1 MAGAVGRCAVAKT
14 RGLVLMV
21 LLGCAGV
28 ALAQAPAGAPHL
40 GKVYFQA
47 SCSAEAQPLLDKG
60 LALLHSFQYKEARQT
75 FEQAQAADGQCAMA
89 HWGKA
94 MSLWEQLWS
103 VPDEK
108 QIQEGR
114 EEIAEA
120 QKLHPGTA
128 KEQGFLVAAAAFYR
142 DNAKLTHTDRIKAY
156 AASMEQLHK
165 QMPDDV
171 EVGAF
176 TALGLVVLADND
188 DDVNGLEEQKKAIAI
203 LNPLF
208 EKYPDHPGVA
218 HYLIHAADR
227 PELAPEG
234 LAAARRYAEIAP
246 DSAHAIHMPSHI
258 FVRLGLWQDSI
269 NSNLAAWAVAR
280 RAAEE
285 HRAEA
290 HYQIHAMDFL
300 TYSYLQTGQEAKAR
314 EVIAQLDQVVGA
326 DEASKAQHRAYFEAV
341 TTLDLNR
348 WKEAAGLKVPAIR
361 RDEQDSAYWA
371 RAIGAARS
379 GDVAGAQASVQHLA
393 ECVQAR
399 QDRARKEGYK
409 VSAEKATDLREA
421 EAWLAYAQG
430 KTEEALNELRAAA
443 AHEEKNGSDGVIIPA
458 REMLADMLLEMKR
471 NSDALAEYSV
481 VLKNAPNR
489 FDALLGA
496 GRSAR
501 AMGDSAGA
509 QVFYAKLAENCPGGA
524 DRPELNEA
532 KTIAAKRQ

>member
-1 MAGAVGRCAVAKT
+1 VAKT
-14 RGLVLMV
+14 CGLALLV
-21 LLGCAGV
+21 LLGSAGMV
-28 ALAQAPAGAPHL
+28 RAQAPAHL
-40 GKVYFQA
+40 GKVYFQT

-60 LALLHSFQYKEARQT
+60 LALLHSFQYREARQT
-75 FEQAQAADGQCAMA
+75 FEQAQAVDAKCAMA

-94 MSLWEQLWS
+94 MSLGEQLWN
-103 VPDEK
+103 VPEK
-108 QIQEGR
+108 KQMKEGR
-114 EEIAEA
+114 QEIAEA
-120 QKLHPGTA
+120 QKLHPASA
-128 KEQGFLVAAAAFYR
+128 KEQGFLVAAAAFYQ
-142 DNAKLTHTDRIKAY
+142 DNPKLTHTDRIKAY
-156 AASMEQLHK
+156 SAAMDQFHK

-176 TALGLVVLADND
+176 TALALVVLADND
-188 DDVNGLEEQKKAIAI
+188 NDVDGLADQKKAIAI

-269 NSNLAAWAVAR
+269 NSNIAAWAVAR

-300 TYSYLQTGQEAKAR
+300 TYSYLQSGQEAKAR

-326 DEASKAQHRAYFEAV
+326 DEATKAQHRAYFEAV
-341 TTLDLNR
+341 TALDLHR
-348 WKEAAGLKVPAIR
+348 WKEAAVLQVPAVR
-361 RDEQDSAYWA
+361 QDEQDSAYWA
-371 RAIGAARS
+371 RAMGSARS
-379 GDVAGAQASVQHLA
+379 GDVAGAQGSVEQFA
-393 ECVQAR
+393 KCVQAR
-399 QDRARKEGYK
+399 QDRARKEGYE
-409 VSAEKATDLREA
+409 VSTEKATDLREA

-430 KTEEALNELRAAA
+430 KTEDALKELRAAA
-443 AHEEKNGSDGVIIPA
+443 AHEERNGSDGVIIPA

-471 NSDALAEYSV
+471 NSDALAEYTV
-481 VLKNAPNR
+481 VLRNAPNR

-496 GRSAR
+496 GRAAR
-501 AMGDSAGA
+501 AMGHNTAA
-509 QVFYAKLAENCPGGA
+509 QTFYAKLAENCPAGA